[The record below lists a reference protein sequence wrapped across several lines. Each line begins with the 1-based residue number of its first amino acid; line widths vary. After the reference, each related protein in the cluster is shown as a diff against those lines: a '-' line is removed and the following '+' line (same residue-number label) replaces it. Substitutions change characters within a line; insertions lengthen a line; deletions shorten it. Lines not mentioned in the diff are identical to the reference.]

1 MINEFFIIVQAADSA
16 AFHCLHPHYCSL
28 GLLFS
33 TPSSE
38 FSIFNSQFSTP
49 FKALNINLS
58 IDKLLSIKSLMKP
71 KSAKLLTIVILLFS
85 FSIHIQAFADDPPK
99 VLIVTAHPDDDAVFA
114 ATNYKIVHDL
124 GGIVDLALVTNGEGG
139 YKYSTLAESI
149 YGLELTEED
158 IGRKH
163 LPAIRQKE
171 LEEGGKIIGIRNYYY
186 LNQKDHRYVTSADI
200 HEILDSNIW
209 DLDYV
214 RNYLK
219 DLIEREKYDHVFVL
233 SATPGTHA
241 HHSSSSI
248 LSLQAIEM
256 LPPDERPVVLA
267 GSSSRKSDTVN
278 FVYRGFEG
286 YPITNVTDTIPFT
299 FDRTAKF
306 GFRDALD
313 YKIIVNWLIAEHK
326 SQGTMQL
333 LMNQGDYENYWYFD
347 INDPTKKQKTAELFE
362 KLKVNNFKVKEY
374 K

>member
-1 MINEFFIIVQAADSA
+1 MNKIKPALSALALAIFI
-16 AFHCLHPHYCSL
+16 
-28 GLLFS
+28 
-33 TPSSE
+33 
-38 FSIFNSQFSTP
+38 
-49 FKALNINLS
+49 
-58 IDKLLSIKSLMKP
+58 LLS
-71 KSAKLLTIVILLFS
+71 S
-85 FSIHIQAFADDPPK
+85 FHAPAQESPK

-149 YGLELTEED
+149 YGLELTDEEV
-158 IGRKH
+158 GRKH

-171 LEEGGKIIGIRNYYY
+171 LEEGGKIVGIRNYFY

-209 DLDYV
+209 DLGYV
-214 RNYLK
+214 KNYLK
-219 DLIEREKYDHVFVL
+219 ELIEREKYNYVFVL
-233 SATPGTHA
+233 AATPGTHA

-248 LSLQAIEM
+248 LALEAVEM
-256 LPPDERPVVLA
+256 LPKDERPVVLA
-267 GSSSRKSDTVN
+267 GTSSRKSDTVK
-278 FVYRGFEG
+278 FVYKGLEG
-286 YPITNVTDTIPFT
+286 YPITNVSDTIPLM
-299 FDRTAKF
+299 FDRTSKF

-347 INDPTKKQKTAELFE
+347 INDASKKQRTAELFE